1 MKLRDFFYFN
11 RSDRSVLL
19 FFLTLGLVAIALI
32 FVVGGQQTTTEAGP
46 ADTLSPYLPRRSDY
60 PNPRSPYA
68 DHPITYGDVADE
80 GRVERFV
87 FDPNTADSSQLL
99 RLGLRP
105 WQVRS
110 IYKYRAKGGIYRKPS
125 DFARLY
131 GLTQKQYR
139 ELEPYIH
146 IGADYAPAASLFV
159 EEATGRQN
167 TPDSLHHYPVKLR
180 PAERIDLNLADTS
193 QLQRVPGI
201 GGYFAR
207 QVDRYR
213 QRLGGFYSVQ
223 QLKEIDDFPE
233 SALTYFIIEGEV
245 RKLKVNQ
252 MTLNELRKHPYIN
265 YYQARAILTHR
276 RLRGPL
282 SSLDDLRLLKEF
294 TSHDLDR
301 LRPYVEF

>member
-19 FFLTLGLVAIALI
+19 FFLTLGVVATALL
-32 FVVGGQQTTTEAGP
+32 FVVGGQQSTTEAGP
-46 ADTLSPYLPRRSDY
+46 GDTLAPYPQRRPTYPYSHSPYPDRRF
-60 PNPRSPYA
+60 
-68 DHPITYGDVADE
+68 TYTDAEGE
-80 GRVERFV
+80 GRAERFA
-87 FDPNTADSSQLL
+87 FDPNTADSTQLL
-99 RLGLRP
+99 RLGLQP
-105 WQVRS
+105 WQVRN

-131 GLTQKQYR
+131 GLTRRQYL
-139 ELEPYIH
+139 ELEPYIR
-146 IGADYAPAASLFV
+146 ISTDFAPAATLFAA
-159 EEATGRQN
+159 ESSDRQAI
-167 TPDSLHHYPVKLR
+167 PDTVRRYPVKLK
-180 PAERIDLNLADTS
+180 PAERIDLNLADTA

-201 GGYFAR
+201 GSYFAR

-233 SALTYFIIEGEV
+233 SALTYFIIGGEI

-252 MTLNELRKHPYIN
+252 MTLNELRKHPYLN
-265 YYQARAILTHR
+265 YYQARAILDYR

-282 SSLDDLRLLKEF
+282 TSLDDLRLLKDF
-294 TSHDLDR
+294 TPHDLER

>member
-46 ADTLSPYLPRRSDY
+46 ADSLSPYSPRRSEY
-60 PNPRSPYA
+60 ANPRSPYSGHA
-68 DHPITYGDVADE
+68 ITYGDAGDE

-105 WQVRS
+105 WQVRN

-139 ELEPYIH
+139 ELEPYIR
-146 IGADYAPAASLFV
+146 IGDDYAPAASLFS
-159 EEATGRQN
+159 EEATSQQAA
-167 TPDSLHHYPVKLR
+167 PDSLHHYPVKLR
-180 PAERIDLNLADTS
+180 PTERIDLNLADTS

-223 QLKEIDDFPE
+223 QLKEIEDFPE
-233 SALTYFIIEGEV
+233 SALTYFIIEGEI

-294 TSHDLDR
+294 TPHDLER